1 MTETLSMYLS
11 VHVRDIMGC
20 KHKIQ
25 MNPASGVKKMT
36 LTDNSTV
43 CFSEP
48 TTTPTPTRQDT
59 LKDSKRFGN

>member
-1 MTETLSMYLS
+1 
-11 VHVRDIMGC
+11 
-20 KHKIQ
+20 

-48 TTTPTPTRQDT
+48 TTTTTTTTTRQDT